1 MCRRHIIIFVGLLL
15 FPLACVI
22 GGCVGIH
29 NVAPVEIAQEQLQP
43 DEDVHVQ
50 KLIELLKGK
59 MQKDYASGKMLRDA
73 HPKQH
78 GCIKAEFSVEPQ
90 LPNELRVGVFKVARS
105 YPAWIRFS
113 NASGDVQADTEKDVR
128 GMAIKLMGVSG
139 EKLLEDE
146 KDAQTQ
152 DFILISNPVLP
163 VGTAAD
169 FHKLVDASIN
179 GHMIRFFFN
188 PFDAHLRELILFAK
202 AAKQHTNP
210 LDIRYWSTTPYLFG
224 TRAVKYSVRPTS
236 TNISKMP
243 KNPSPDYLRE
253 IMQQQL
259 VIEGASFDFM
269 VQFQMDQTK
278 MPIEDAS
285 IVWDETLAP
294 FHKIATITIPPQKFD
309 TEAQMDFGENLSFTP
324 WHSLPDHRPLGNINR
339 VRKEV
344 YRNLSK
350 FRHTHNDKPHKE
362 PTGAESFNK

>member
-1 MCRRHIIIFVGLLL
+1 
-15 FPLACVI
+15 
-22 GGCVGIH
+22 VGIH

>member
-1 MCRRHIIIFVGLLL
+1 MGLNNTAQL
-15 FPLACVI
+15 
-22 GGCVGIH
+22 
-29 NVAPVEIAQEQLQP
+29 EIAQEQLQP
-43 DEDVHVQ
+43 DEDVHAQ

-78 GCIKAEFSVEPQ
+78 GCIRAEFSVESQ
-90 LPNELRVGVFKVARS
+90 LPNEMRVGVFKEARS

-113 NASGDVQADTEKDVR
+113 NASGDVQADMKKDVR

-152 DFILISNPVLP
+152 DFLLMSYPVLP

-179 GHMIRFFFN
+179 GHLLRFFLN
-188 PFDAHLRELILFAK
+188 PFDAHLHELILFAK

-224 TRAVKYSVRPTS
+224 ARAVKYSVRPTS
-236 TNISKMP
+236 SNLSKMP
-243 KNPSPDYLRE
+243 ENPSPDYLRE

-259 VIEGASFDFM
+259 AKEGASFDFM
-269 VQFQMDQTK
+269 VQFQLDPKQ

-294 FHKIATITIPPQKFD
+294 FHKIATITILPQKFD
-309 TEAQMDFGENLSFTP
+309 SEAQMDFGENLSFTP
-324 WHSLPDHRPLGNINR
+324 WHSLPEHRPLGNINR
-339 VRKEV
+339 VRKEI
-344 YRNLSK
+344 YRNLSM
-350 FRHTHNDKPHKE
+350 FRHAHNDKPRKE
-362 PTGAESFNK
+362 PTGAESF

>member
-1 MCRRHIIIFVGLLL
+1 
-15 FPLACVI
+15 
-22 GGCVGIH
+22 VGIH

-59 MQKDYASGKMLRDA
+59 MQKDYASGKMMRDA